1 MQPWSQ
7 YFNLQGVAPPK
18 SIVRNLSFIGIKGHF
33 ASFGT
38 IKPNPGQTEISD
50 VLFKDFDVALPP
62 EKDKLAAS
70 GVTDLKF
77 ENVIVNGQPQSA

>member
-1 MQPWSQ
+1 M
-7 YFNLQGVAPPK
+7 
-18 SIVRNLSFIGIKGHF
+18 VRNLSLTGIKGHF

-38 IKPNPGQTEISD
+38 IKPNPGQTDISN
-50 VLFKDFDVALPP
+50 VLLKDFDVVLPQD
-62 EKDKLAAS
+62 KDKLAAS